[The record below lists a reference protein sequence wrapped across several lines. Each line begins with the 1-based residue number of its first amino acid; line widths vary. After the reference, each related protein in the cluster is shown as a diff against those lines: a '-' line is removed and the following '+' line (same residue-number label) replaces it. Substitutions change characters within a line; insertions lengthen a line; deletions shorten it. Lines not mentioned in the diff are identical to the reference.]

1 MPETAPVIAIDGTAG
16 SGKGTLARNLANE
29 LGWHHLDSG
38 ALYRAIGLAV
48 LETGTDLDDA
58 VACGEIARALE
69 VDMQG
74 QPEGILF
81 LLDGADVT
89 ARIREPEV
97 GHAASR
103 ISTHPEVRR
112 ALLGHQR
119 AARRRPGLVADGRD
133 MGSVVFPD
141 ACLKVHLTASLEERA
156 RRRQRQLEEMGI
168 NARLNALIDELN
180 QRDLQD
186 MRRGESPLIQAPDA
200 LLIDTSESSIEEVHA
215 KARACLPG
223 RLTPSDKGTHP

>member
-1 MPETAPVIAIDGTAG
+1 MPEAAPVIAVDGTAG

-29 LGWHHLDSG
+29 LGWHYLDSG
-38 ALYRAIGLAV
+38 ALYRVVGLAV
-48 LETGTDLDDA
+48 LEADADPDDA
-58 VACGEIARALE
+58 EACGEIARGREIEVQAL
-69 VDMQG
+69 
-74 QPEGILF
+74 PESIRL

-103 ISTHPEVRR
+103 VSVHPDVRR
-112 ALLGHQR
+112 ALLDHQR
-119 AARRRPGLVADGRD
+119 AARRMPGLVADGRD

-141 ACLKVHLTASLEERA
+141 ARLKIHLTASLQERA

-168 NARLNALIDELN
+168 NARLNALIEELS

-186 MRRGESPLIQAPDA
+186 MRRGASPLIQAPDA
-200 LLIDTSESSIEEVHA
+200 ILIDTSEYSVEEVHA

-223 RLTPSDKGTHP
+223 I